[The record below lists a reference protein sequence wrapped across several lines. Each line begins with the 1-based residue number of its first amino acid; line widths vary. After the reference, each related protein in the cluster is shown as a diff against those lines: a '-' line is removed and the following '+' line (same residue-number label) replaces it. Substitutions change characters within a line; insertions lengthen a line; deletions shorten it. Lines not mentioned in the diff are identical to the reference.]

1 MIRKLNMVIMVFMF
15 ILLMALPSYARSAFF
30 FNFGAAFPLGVY
42 PYYPYPPYAPYS
54 YYPPY
59 SYYGPHPPPPI
70 TESYGDLEIQVTP
83 EDVNVKVYVDG
94 RFIGQSRDFNGDKII
109 SVPPGKHVVGFRYR
123 GSSSTTSVY
132 VNSDSKSVVSEDFE
146 PNLE

>member
-1 MIRKLNMVIMVFMF
+1 MIRKLNIIIIAF
-15 ILLMALPSYARSAFF
+15 IFVLLMALPSYARSAFF

-42 PYYPYPPYAPYS
+42 PYYLYPPYP

-59 SYYGPHPPPPI
+59 SYYGPPPPPPV
-70 TESYGDLEIQVTP
+70 TESYGDLEIQITP
-83 EDVNVKVYVDG
+83 EDINVKVYVDG

-109 SVPPGKHVVGFRYR
+109 SVPPGKHVIGFRYR

-132 VNSDSKSVVSEDFE
+132 VNSGSRSVVSEDFE
-146 PNLE
+146 PNPE